1 MAYDATSPQPRG
13 GLHRRA
19 QKWLKRG
26 DTAFGKQSIWL
37 HFWQKLAEI
46 FAPELASFT
55 TEITD
60 PATIYDGLF
69 TSKPQKFA
77 QTLAERFGSMTRAKG
92 EQWFKLV
99 AKPEDLM
106 ERDDV
111 KAWCED
117 ATIRQRNVLYSS
129 TSMFT
134 VAMAMADKQY
144 AVFGN
149 SVVRYAYNALRTGL
163 FFASVHLRDCAWEE
177 SAEGIVNVM
186 HERMKLRISQLT
198 ELFRKEELPA
208 IWREKLDKPECQAE
222 TVEFRRCV
230 APVDAYA
237 YDADE
242 PKPRK
247 TAKFISIYIATGAGV
262 KDDEVGLR
270 EEYLDHFPYS
280 VRRWMR
286 LPDHVV
292 AMSPAA
298 GMALAD
304 GHTLNT
310 AEAAALK
317 GIEFTADPAL
327 TAPDDGFIGEV
338 RIQSGAM
345 LYRNVDY
352 DKRQQGDFIQAVPGG
367 EAKTVLEYIEFKAL
381 DMAKAFFN
389 DLLQMPDREMTLGE
403 FRQRFKNALRD
414 ASPVF
419 EPIEA
424 DYAQFMDGV
433 FLLILNAHYQPDPNS
448 GEEPRYGGFLPPPE
462 ELSGDK
468 TKFEFETALTE
479 AFTELRR
486 QEALEVTAQF
496 EQLVKLEFDAVDHID
511 MDEVTRDSLA
521 NFKTKW
527 TRARDL
533 VEKKRAERAQQALDA
548 DTEQKVAGVAEL
560 ATRANPE
567 NLRMIERKMQ
577 EQGAA

>member
-1 MAYDATSPQPRG
+1 MAYDAGPMARA
-13 GLHRRA
+13 GLHKRA
-19 QKWLKRG
+19 KKWR
-26 DTAFGKQSIWL
+26 DRSDSAFGKQTRWL

-55 TEITD
+55 TTITD

-77 QTLAERFGSMTRAKG
+77 QTLAERIGSMTRAKG

-99 AKPEDLM
+99 AMPEEMM
-106 ERDDV
+106 ERDDI
-111 KAWCED
+111 KFWCED
-117 ATIRQRNVLYSS
+117 ATLRQRNVLYSS

-144 AVFGN
+144 AIFGN
-149 SVVRYAYNALRTGL
+149 SVVRYAYNTERSGL
-163 FFASVHLRDCAWEE
+163 YFASVHLRDCAWEE
-177 SAEGIVNVM
+177 SYEGVVNVM
-186 HERMKLRISQLT
+186 HERMKPRVSQLLS
-198 ELFRKEELPA
+198 LFKREEMPRD
-208 IWREKLDKPECQAE
+208 WQEKLDKPECQGE

-230 APVDAYA
+230 GPVDAYA
-237 YDADE
+237 YE
-242 PKPRK
+242 EGEKKPRA
-247 TAKFISIYIATGAGV
+247 TAKFVSVYIACGSGV
-262 KDDEVGLR
+262 KDEELGLR

-286 LPDHVV
+286 LPGEVV

-345 LYRNVDY
+345 LYRNADY
-352 DKRQQGDFIQAVPGG
+352 DKTTQGDFIQAVPGG
-367 EAKTVLEYIEFKAL
+367 EAKTVLDYVQWKAV
-381 DMAKAFFN
+381 DMAKAFFT

-414 ASPVF
+414 AAPVF

-433 FLLILNAHYQPDPNS
+433 FSLILSAHGPADPW
-448 GEEPRYGGFLPPPE
+448 GGFLPAPE
-462 ELSGDK
+462 ELEGDK
-468 TKFEFETALTE
+468 TRFEFQTALTE
-479 AFTELRR
+479 AFTELKR
-486 QEALEVTAQF
+486 QEALEVQGQF
-496 EQLVKLEFDAVDHID
+496 QMLTEMQSDAADHID
-511 MDEVTRDSLA
+511 MDEVTRDSMA

-527 TRARDL
+527 TRKRDV
-533 VEKKRAERAQQALDA
+533 VEERRAQRQEQQAA
-548 DTEQKVAGVAEL
+548 QAAEEKAAMVAEM
-560 ATRANPE
+560 AAKANPE
-567 NLRMIERKMQ
+567 NMRMLKQDME
-577 EQGAA
+577 GAVQ

>member
-1 MAYDATSPQPRG
+1 MAYDAGPDARS
-13 GLHRRA
+13 GLHKRA
-19 QKWLKRG
+19 KKWRDRG
-26 DTAFGKQSIWL
+26 ESAFGKQTRWL
-37 HFWQKLAEI
+37 HLWQKLAEI

-55 TEITD
+55 TNLTD

-77 QTLAERFGSMTRAKG
+77 QTLAERIGSMTRAKG

-99 AKPEDLM
+99 AQPEELM
-106 ERDDV
+106 ERDDI

-117 ATIRQRNVLYSS
+117 ATMRQRNVLYSAK
-129 TSMFT
+129 SMFT

-144 AVFGN
+144 AIFGN
-149 SVVRYAYNALRTGL
+149 SVVRYAYNSDRSGVY
-163 FFASVHLRDCAWEE
+163 FASVHLRDCAWEE
-177 SAEGIVNVM
+177 SAEGIVDAV
-186 HERMKLRISQLT
+186 HERMKPRVSQLLS
-198 ELFRKEELPA
+198 LFKREELPRA
-208 IWREKLDKPECQAE
+208 WQEMLDKPECQGD

-237 YDADE
+237 YE
-242 PKPRK
+242 EGEKKPRA
-247 TAKFISIYIATGAGV
+247 TAKFVSIYIAHGSGV
-262 KDDEVGLR
+262 KDEELGLR

-286 LPDHVV
+286 LPGEVV

-304 GHTLNT
+304 GETLNT

-352 DKRQQGDFIQAVPGG
+352 DRTTQGDFIQAVPGG
-367 EAKTVLEYIEFKAL
+367 EAKTVLEYVQFKAI
-381 DMAKAFFN
+381 DMAKAFFS
-389 DLLQMPDREMTLGE
+389 DMLQMPDREMTLGE

-414 ASPVF
+414 ASPIF

-424 DYAQFMDGV
+424 DYATMQDGV
-433 FLLILNAHYQPDPNS
+433 FTLILNAHGPADPW
-448 GEEPRYGGFLPPPE
+448 GGFLPAPE
-462 ELSGDK
+462 ELEGDK
-468 TKFEFETALTE
+468 TRFEFQTALTE

-486 QEALEVTAQF
+486 QEALEVQAQF
-496 EQLVKLEFDAVDHID
+496 QALAEMQSDAADHID
-511 MDEVTRDSLA
+511 MDEVTRDSMA

-527 TRARDL
+527 TRKRDV
-533 VEKKRAERAQQALDA
+533 VEERRAQRQEQQAA
-548 DTEQKVAGVAEL
+548 QAAEEKAAMVAEM
-560 ATRANPE
+560 AAKANPE
-567 NLRMIERKMQ
+567 NMRMLKQDME
-577 EQGAA
+577 GAAQ